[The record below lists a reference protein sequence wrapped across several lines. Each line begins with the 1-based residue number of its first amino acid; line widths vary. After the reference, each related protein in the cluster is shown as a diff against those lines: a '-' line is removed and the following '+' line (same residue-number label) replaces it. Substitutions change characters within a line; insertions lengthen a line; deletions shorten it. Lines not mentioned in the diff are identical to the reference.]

1 MKYYLVKYNGNYA
14 DEFDVYFHQVMSEDE
29 LKELRESIGKTNWEY
44 EEFYFGTNEWIDVN
58 TIDLLEQLNN
68 VISISDEEYKILEKL
83 GLLKVSLGDGLNWN
97 TFLEYANE

>member
-29 LKELRESIGKTNWEY
+29 LKELKECIGKTNWEY

-58 TIDLLEQLNN
+58 TTDLLKQLDN
-68 VISISDEEYKILEKL
+68 VIYINDEEYEVLEKL
-83 GLLKVSLGDGLNWN
+83 GLLKVSFGDGLNWD
-97 TFLEYANE
+97 TFLEYTNE